1 MAIETG
7 KRTQNAFETFEVKP
21 LLLESG
27 KKSTRLVRTDILSVG
42 VQVVASGGETNLHA
56 HMADDAVW
64 LVLGGRARFYTTD
77 DEVVATLDK
86 NEGLLIPRG
95 TPYWFESASDENLVI
110 VRMAA
115 KDKNT
120 PDERKDVG
128 ERTFAVGDLAGVQ
141 REVKF
146 AARRF
151 GEE

>member
-7 KRTQNAFETFEVKP
+7 LHRQSAFETFEVKP
-21 LLLESG
+21 LLLDSG
-27 KKSTRLVRTDILSVG
+27 KKSTRLVRTDILSVA
-42 VQVVASGGETNLHA
+42 VQVVASGGETNLHGQ
-56 HMADDAVW
+56 MADDAGW
-64 LVLGGRARFYTTD
+64 LVRGGKARFYTTD
-77 DEVVATLDK
+77 DQVVATLEK

-110 VRMAA
+110 LRMAA

-128 ERTFAVGDLAGVQ
+128 ARTFAVGDLAGVQ
-141 REVKF
+141 REVKLST
-146 AARRF
+146 RHF